1 MAKTLGI
8 LLNND
13 FDLDIKVKKDAAGLI
28 TSGLVVG
35 NSVYQQ
41 QTLLLVANKG
51 EIKDRPL
58 TGVGLNSFL
67 LDDVGNDA
75 LFQEVSSQ
83 FSDDGMRVFS
93 AKIVEGK
100 MKVEANYEDG
110 SDFK

>member
-13 FDLDIKVKKDAAGLI
+13 FDLDIKVKRNAEGLI

-41 QTLLLVANKG
+41 QTLLLIANKG
-51 EIKDRPL
+51 EIKHKPL
-58 TGVGLNSFL
+58 AGVGLNTFL
-67 LDDVGNDA
+67 LDDTSNDA

-83 FSDDGMRVFS
+83 FSADGMRVFS
-93 AKIVEGK
+93 AEIVEGK
-100 MKVEANYEDG
+100 MRVDANYEDG
-110 SDFK
+110 SGFK